1 MIKVNIF
8 ESEKGWGQK
17 LLETKEFK
25 TEVKAKEYIIE
36 FNSKNNLSRTP
47 DYYTYAVLD
56 VSVEN
61 DTKGENDDE

>member
-25 TEVKAKEYIIE
+25 KIGRAHV
-36 FNSKNNLSRTP
+36 
-47 DYYTYAVLD
+47 
-56 VSVEN
+56 
-61 DTKGENDDE
+61 